1 MLFVFLLIGYIGA
14 YVWKTIK
21 KEAVVNDPDD
31 LKRKLSLCLMVF
43 LIVSVSWGYVFWY
56 QKAFPD
62 KW

>member
-21 KEAVVNDPDD
+21 KEPVVNDPDD

-43 LIVSVSWGYVFWY
+43 LIVSVSWGYIFWY
-56 QKAFPD
+56 QITFPD
-62 KW
+62 R